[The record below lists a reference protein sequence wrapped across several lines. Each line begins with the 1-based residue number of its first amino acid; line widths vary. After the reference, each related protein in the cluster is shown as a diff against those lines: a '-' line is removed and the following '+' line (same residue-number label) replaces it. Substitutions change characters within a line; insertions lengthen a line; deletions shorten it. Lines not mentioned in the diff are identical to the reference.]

1 MLKLL
6 YKTLLVSVLSG
17 SLLLLD
23 FSYKGM
29 MLNSVRAES
38 VKTDKINDKDMMGT
52 LTMTV
57 VGTLAKRLYT
67 YKPTTDI
74 MLAAA
79 GGAIF
84 LAGEVM
90 AYFKLKDVIKGMEEQ
105 ITRDKNGNVNK
116 EQIEAIERLKKSYE
130 EAKKTANTKKTLQLA
145 AAAAFAAA
153 AVAAYTMTAGDL
165 ATLTACTTGIG
176 GTLTSL
182 KVLTAQCQAEASS
195 PNPGTSA
202 MGNAC
207 LAEIAVCAPTVTA
220 YKTALMKY
228 ELHRQSTMPSAGG
241 LATANGLEGGLLS
254 IAASSQGSCPART
267 KASAAIFQGA
277 CKPLVPNNLMGESGG
292 VGLVASIANNNM
304 LKDLPFIYKQQF
316 LKQGISER
324 QIASIIEQNTPKP
337 DSMLMKVVDLF
348 FPQAKAEL
356 FSAMGI
362 ASSLAISFILTT
374 SLTIGPAIDMFM
386 LIPKNR
392 AIVWG
397 ILAGLTAAATSS
409 TNNVISQIESNIKK
423 IDEILK
429 SMYSMADGATGT
441 QIAPVATA
449 QATMTLASKVNTAPN
464 AVKYEDVDLS
474 NAVKGTLPCGTG
486 EEGKP
491 CKSFEES
498 VKDLPSYQGLDAE
511 TRMQMDSIFKTASG
525 VSGTSKIKSGTMES
539 ASKLAS
545 QSSAIK
551 SSMDKA
557 RTSVIGKLKESGSNA
572 NLDADTKKL
581 SDQIEKAMNDG
592 LKKTNTSASDM
603 MANMSGGSGVGSAST
618 AVASDASK
626 KTAADAAAEAA
637 ATLAR
642 NKAAAAAALAA
653 ADAVNMNAGTSDT
666 ISPTMTNVD
675 NGSNGEMSPEEL
687 AAYNIAAKKAAGN
700 IDDYDL
706 KKEEISKDSGANIF
720 ELISNRYLQSGYP
733 RLFRIKDPNA
743 PRTPEAVKN

>member
-23 FSYKGM
+23 FSYKGAI
-29 MLNSVRAES
+29 LSSVRAES
-38 VKTDKINDKDMMGT
+38 VKTEKINDSNLMGT

-84 LAGEVM
+84 LAGEVL
-90 AYFKLKDVIKGMEEQ
+90 AFFKLKDVMKGMEEQ
-105 ITRDKNGNVNK
+105 ITRDKKGNVNK

-153 AVAAYTMTAGDL
+153 AVAAYTLTVSDLTALKTCTAGISTGL
-165 ATLTACTTGIG
+165 AAAAAVKAKCAALSSNKFTAAEGARCYAELAACTTTIQGYSSSVTG
-176 GTLTSL
+176 YELARQTVGPSAAGLTTATSL
-182 KVLTAQCQAEASS
+182 GTATVGQLSAIPGVCTTYTASMAAPVQACQ
-195 PNPGTSA
+195 
-202 MGNAC
+202 
-207 LAEIAVCAPTVTA
+207 
-220 YKTALMKY
+220 
-228 ELHRQSTMPSAGG
+228 
-241 LATANGLEGGLLS
+241 
-254 IAASSQGSCPART
+254 
-267 KASAAIFQGA
+267 
-277 CKPLVPNNLMGESGG
+277 PLVPTNKIADSGG
-292 VGLVASIANNNM
+292 VGLVTPLTPNNI
-304 LKDLPFIYKQQF
+304 LKDLPSIYKQEF

-324 QIASIIEQNTPKP
+324 QIANVIEQNTPASG
-337 DSMLMKVVDLF
+337 SMMMKVVDFF
-348 FPQAKAEL
+348 FPQAHGAL

-362 ASSLAISFILTT
+362 ASSLAITYILAT
-374 SLTIGPAIDMFM
+374 SATIGPAIDMFM
-386 LIPKNR
+386 LIPQKR

-397 ILAGLTAAATSS
+397 ILAGLTAAATMS

-449 QATMTLASKVNTAPN
+449 AQMTLASKVNTAPN

-474 NAVKGTLPCGTG
+474 NAVKGTLPCNTG
-486 EEGKP
+486 EEGTK

-498 VKDLPSYQGLDAE
+498 VKDLPSYQGLEAE
-511 TRMQMDSIFKTASG
+511 TKMQMDSIFKTASG
-525 VSGTSKIKSGTMES
+525 VNGTSKITSGTMES
-539 ASKLAS
+539 ATKLAS

-551 SSMDKA
+551 ASMDKA
-557 RTSVIGKLKESGSNA
+557 RTKAAGQLKDSGSSA
-572 NLDADTKKL
+572 NLDADTKSL
-581 SDQIEKAMNDG
+581 SDKIEKAMNDG
-592 LKKTNTSASDM
+592 LKRNKLSANE
-603 MANMSGGSGVGSAST
+603 MASHMAGAAGVGAAGAAG
-618 AVASDASK
+618 AVSNTTDADAE
-626 KTAADAAAEAA
+626 TAALIAKNKAAAEAA
-637 ATLAR
+637 M
-642 NKAAAAAALAA
+642 AASS
-653 ADAVNMNAGTSDT
+653 VNLNAGTSDT
-666 ISPTMTNVD
+666 IAPTMTNVD
-675 NGSNGEMSPEEL
+675 DGSNGAMSPEEL

-700 IDDYDL
+700 IDEYDL

-743 PRTPEAVKN
+743 PNVTDPIKN